1 MNACRRS
8 CERALAL
15 LSPVGIPMKSVRFE
29 EVSAPAAWTD
39 VLENVYAA
47 IGRAEA
53 DAAAR
58 ESALAQAIAGVR
70 PNPEEQTGRQEC
82 FGRLTERLER
92 WQEEVQ
98 TAQQGV
104 WEIDAHLQAGEDALK
119 DWSAALEANRQK
131 LATYVADRV

>member
-1 MNACRRS
+1 
-8 CERALAL
+8 
-15 LSPVGIPMKSVRFE
+15 MKSTRFE
-29 EVSAPAAWTD
+29 EVTAPAVWTD

-47 IGRAEA
+47 IRTAET

-58 ESALAQAIAGVR
+58 ESALAQTIAGVR
-70 PNPEEQTGRQEC
+70 PGPEEQTGWQEC
-82 FGRLTERLER
+82 FGRLAGRLER

-98 TAQQGV
+98 TAQRRV

-131 LATYVADRV
+131 LAKYVADRV

>member
-1 MNACRRS
+1 
-8 CERALAL
+8 
-15 LSPVGIPMKSVRFE
+15 MKSTRFE
-29 EVSAPAAWTD
+29 EVTAPALWTD

-47 IGRAEA
+47 IRTAET

-58 ESALAQAIAGVR
+58 ESALAQTIAGVR
-70 PNPEEQTGRQEC
+70 PDLEEQTTWQEC
-82 FGRLTERLER
+82 FGRLAQRLER

-98 TAQQGV
+98 TAQRRV

-131 LATYVADRV
+131 LAKYVADRV

>member
-1 MNACRRS
+1 
-8 CERALAL
+8 
-15 LSPVGIPMKSVRFE
+15 MKSTRFE
-29 EVSAPAAWTD
+29 EVTAPAVWTD

-47 IGRAEA
+47 IRTAEV

-58 ESALAQAIAGVR
+58 ESALPQTIAGVR
-70 PNPEEQTGRQEC
+70 PDLEEQTTWQEC
-82 FGRLTERLER
+82 FGRLAQRLER

-98 TAQQGV
+98 TAQRRV

-131 LATYVADRV
+131 LAKYVADRV